1 MIKQIF
7 NILNKEDKIILKN
20 IILNLKKQTYNI
32 EVKQFD
38 NNNFE
43 IYTNNILRDPKMF
56 DFYSNNIKPIL
67 KNDRLL
73 ISNNYLEWSRS
84 NNRNMNIY
92 PSNIECYNYIN
103 CVLVDNNINY
113 KYCQKGIVY
122 KKILNNS
129 DLLIFDQYTPIEFY
143 NYKISNLLF
152 FSFHNISFNDN
163 IMENEG

>member
-43 IYTNNILRDPKMF
+43 IYTNNILREPKMF

-129 DLLIFDQYTPIEFY
+129 DLLIFDPYTPIQFY

-152 FSFHNISFNDN
+152 FSFHNITVL
-163 IMENEG
+163 